1 MARPEHADLA
11 AMTVEDLVAH
21 LTAHSNLPGPRGNLE
36 LADAFSATASREAIL
51 EFAEVDDEYL
61 RFCGT
66 QGLGRLLAEAP
77 GDARLA
83 ATHVATLAERAADPL
98 WRVREATARALQIF
112 GRAEPA
118 AMHAVVSEWVA
129 HPDAYVRRAA
139 MAAICEPSLLEDD
152 EGFHAGLAACE
163 AATASLLAL
172 PPGDRKA
179 PGPRNLRQGLGYG
192 WSVVVAANPREGMPA
207 FDRLRESTDPDVA
220 WIVRTNLSKNRLKR
234 LVGQPPT

>member
-11 AMTVEDLVAH
+11 AMTIEELAAH

-51 EFAEVDDEYL
+51 EFSEVDDEYL

-77 GDARLA
+77 GDARLL
-83 ATHVATLAERAADPL
+83 ATLEARAADPL
-98 WRVREATARALQIF
+98 WRVREAAARALQIL

-118 AMHAVVSEWVA
+118 AMHAVVAEWVG

-139 MAAICEPSLLEDD
+139 VAAICEPGLLKDA
-152 EGFHAGLAACE
+152 EGFRAGLGTCE
-163 AATASLLAL
+163 AATASLVAL
-172 PPGDRKA
+172 SPADRKA

-192 WSVVVAANPREGMPA
+192 WSVVVAANPAEGMPA
-207 FDRLRESTDPDVA
+207 FDRLRAIADEDIA
-220 WIVRTNLSKNRLKR
+220 WIVAANLAKNRLKR
-234 LVGQPPT
+234 LLG

>member
-1 MARPEHADLA
+1 MRPERANLA
-11 AMTVEDLVAH
+11 AMGIDELAAH
-21 LTAHSNLPGPRGNLE
+21 LGANSNLPGPRANLE
-36 LADAFSATASREAIL
+36 LADAFSATAPREAIL
-51 EFAEVDDEYL
+51 EFSEVDDEYL

-66 QGLGRLLAEAP
+66 QGLGRLLAESP
-77 GDARLA
+77 GDTRL
-83 ATHVATLAERAADPL
+83 VATLVERAADPL
-98 WRVREATARALQIF
+98 WRVREATARALQTF

-118 AMHAVVSEWVA
+118 AMHEVVSEWVA
-129 HPDAYVRRAA
+129 HPNGYVRRAA

-152 EGFHAGLAACE
+152 EGFHAGLAACQ

-172 PPGDRKA
+172 SPGDRKA

-207 FDRLRESTDPDVA
+207 FDRLRESIDPDVA

-234 LVGQPPT
+234 LVESALGPRPS